1 MFLLTRRSALASAA
15 VLLASAA
22 HGFPDRPVRIIV
34 PFPPGQAAD
43 LFARLLAD
51 QLSSM
56 WPHRVVVENRA
67 GGAGA
72 VGLEAG
78 KQAAPDGHT
87 LTMGTSGTLAVN
99 PNVIARLPYDPV
111 ADFAPVSNVFI
122 VPLVLVAHP
131 EFPAN
136 SVAELV
142 ARAKAA
148 PGEINYASA
157 GPGTAQHLA
166 AELFQTRTGI
176 RMTHV
181 PYRGSAPAMTDVIAG
196 VVPVMM
202 DSVTAALGHI
212 RAGRV
217 RPLAVTSAT
226 RAPLLPEVP
235 TVAETVAPGYE
246 ATGWSGIV
254 APAATP
260 PALVARISAD
270 IQAALAV
277 PATRQRMIE
286 MGGIPA
292 AGPPEAFGAFIRA
305 EIAKW
310 GEVAR
315 AANVRLDG

>member
-1 MFLLTRRSALASAA
+1 MSPLSRRAALASA
-15 VLLASAA
+15 VLLLAPVA
-22 HGFPDRPVRIIV
+22 HAYPDRPVRIIV

-51 QLSSM
+51 RLSAM
-56 WPHRVVVENRA
+56 WPHRVLVENRA

-87 LTMGTSGTLAVN
+87 LIMGTSGTLGIN
-99 PNVIARLPYDPV
+99 PNVIARLPYDPI
-111 ADFAPVSNVFI
+111 ADFAPVSNVFLA
-122 VPLVLVAHP
+122 PLVLVVHP
-131 EFPAN
+131 EFPART
-136 SVAELV
+136 VQDLV
-142 ARAKAA
+142 ARAKAE
-148 PGEINYASA
+148 PGALNYASA
-157 GPGTAQHLA
+157 GPGTAQHLT
-166 AELFQTRTGI
+166 AELFATRAGI

-196 VVPVMM
+196 VVPIML
-202 DSVTAALGHI
+202 DSVAAALGHI

-217 RPLAVTSAT
+217 RPLAVTTAT
-226 RAPLLPEVP
+226 RSPLLADIP
-235 TVAETVAPGYE
+235 TVAETVAPDFD
-246 ATGWSGIV
+246 AAGWSGII
-254 APAATP
+254 APRATP
-260 PALVARISAD
+260 EAIVTKVSAD
-270 IQAALAV
+270 IQAALAH
-277 PATRQRMIE
+277 PETRQRMID

-292 AGPPEAFGAFIRA
+292 AGPPEAFGAFIRD

>member
-1 MFLLTRRSALASAA
+1 MFPLTRRAALASAA
-15 VLLASAA
+15 VVLAPFA
-22 HGFPDRPVRIIV
+22 HAFPDRPVRIIV

-51 QLSSM
+51 QLSTM

-87 LTMGTSGTLAVN
+87 LIMGTSGTLAVN

-122 VPLVLVAHP
+122 VPLVLVVHP
-131 EFPAN
+131 EFPAT
-136 SVAELV
+136 SAADVV

-166 AELFQTRTGI
+166 AELFLTRTGI

-226 RAPLLPEVP
+226 RAPLLPDVP

-254 APAATP
+254 VPAATP
-260 PALVARISAD
+260 PALVEKISAD
-270 IQAALAV
+270 IQAALAA